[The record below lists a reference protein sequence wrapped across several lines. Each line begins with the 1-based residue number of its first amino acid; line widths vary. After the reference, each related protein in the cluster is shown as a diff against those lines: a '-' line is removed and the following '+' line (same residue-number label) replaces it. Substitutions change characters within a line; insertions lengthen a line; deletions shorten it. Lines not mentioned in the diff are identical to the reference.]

1 MDALLAALPGS
12 KCRIAIAGVTSSYP
26 AETSRGDFKA
36 KGSHAISEAFVSSED
51 GAYSVEFRR
60 GLAKEESSFT
70 SPRMPSPHFDQVQ
83 FHAQVVRRRPN
94 EHVAPDRATVHK
106 LVDLIESKIILA
118 EPSLSSEPAES
129 AAAVLAQTFAK
140 LNDRFSDL
148 NAEAEARRSEV
159 DREHHER
166 QLEFE
171 AHMRERE
178 AELGA
183 RQAELEALHTA
194 RMEELEALKKTL
206 DDRDH
211 MHARRS
217 LREAIT
223 EDIQDKLAKALIPRT
238 SLLYRLAVLFAVV
251 CGAATSGWFAL
262 YAYGDFSAMLAAQTA
277 MESEPSWAQSVTT
290 WMLFA
295 KGSLGSLA
303 ALGFILYAINW
314 LRKSYNDDLRA
325 HRDLERYAIDL
336 NRASWA
342 IETILEAN
350 SKEGVQIPE
359 IMIEGVSRNLFGT
372 QEQKADAKSDA
383 IAELLRA
390 SARAKI
396 GPGGAEFELGR
407 RGAKKLADEME

>member
-1 MDALLAALPGS
+1 M
-12 KCRIAIAGVTSSYP
+12 
-26 AETSRGDFKA
+26 A
-36 KGSHAISEAFVSSED
+36 KD
-51 GAYSVEFRR
+51 
-60 GLAKEESSFT
+60 ESNFG
-70 SPRMPSPHFDQVQ
+70 SPRVPSPHFDQVQ
-83 FHAQVVRRRPN
+83 FQANTVRRRPN
-94 EHVAPDRATVHK
+94 ENVAPDRATVHK
-106 LVDLIESKIILA
+106 LVDLIESKILLA
-118 EPSLSSEPAES
+118 EPSLTSEPADS
-129 AAAVLAQTFAK
+129 AAGALAQTFAK

-159 DREHHER
+159 DREYKER
-166 QLEFE
+166 QQEFE
-171 AHMRERE
+171 AHMRARE
-178 AELGA
+178 TELET
-183 RQAELEALHTA
+183 RQAELEALHAA

-223 EDIQDKLAKALIPRT
+223 SDIQDKLARALIPRT
-238 SLLYRLAVLFAVV
+238 SLVYRLAVLIAVLS
-251 CGAATSGWFAL
+251 GAAISAAFAL
-262 YAYGDFSAMLAAQTA
+262 LSYGDFSATWAQQAA
-277 MESEPSWAQSVTT
+277 METEPTWSQVVTT
-290 WMLFA
+290 WMLFG
-295 KGSLGSLA
+295 KGSIGSLA
-303 ALGFILYAINW
+303 ALGFLVYAINW

-407 RGAKKLADEME
+407 RGTKKLADEME